1 MTSEPAHTATSPAS
15 GPLCTKPGS
24 LRPAASAASV
34 PPAIAISE
42 LTATRPLIL
51 SIACADMT
59 LKPNQPT
66 DRIQAPSA
74 RNGIDDGGCAAMR
87 PSLV

>member
-15 GPLCTKPGS
+15 GPLWTKPGS
-24 LRPAASAASV
+24 LRPATSAASV
-34 PPAIAISE
+34 PPAIASSE
-42 LTATRPLIL
+42 LTATRPDIL
-51 SIACADMT
+51 SSVCADIT

-66 DRIQAPSA
+66 VRIHAPSA
-74 RNGIDDGGCAAMR
+74 RNGIDDGGCAEIA